1 MTLIKAVILS
11 SVLANFLNFWGA
23 RAGDLW
29 TLPESELGRFLGDSL
44 GGMLLRVI
52 TMCQKDALA
61 PLTPCAPFYF
71 RGQMAGEL
79 DVKGYLFHVYK

>member
-1 MTLIKAVILS
+1 MALIKAVILS

-29 TLPESELGRFLGDSL
+29 TLPESELWCFLGDSL
-44 GGMLLRVI
+44 GGILLGVI

-61 PLTPCAPFYF
+61 PLTLGAQFYF

-79 DVKGYLFHVYK
+79 YVKGYPSNIYK